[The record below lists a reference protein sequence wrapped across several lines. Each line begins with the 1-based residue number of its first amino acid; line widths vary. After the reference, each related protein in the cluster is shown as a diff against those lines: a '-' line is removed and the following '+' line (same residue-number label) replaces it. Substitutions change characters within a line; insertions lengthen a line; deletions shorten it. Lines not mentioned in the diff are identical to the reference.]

1 MVVTASAVPSTQQA
15 KSTEQVRGIQSGE
28 VFVRLNGVKLCEP
41 HGTLHGARPFLVKL
55 LHLDDD
61 KKEATQRLIQPS
73 EDKLAFTRKM
83 RRHTRQRRRTAKE
96 RWDAVRGV
104 IEVYDNENVC
114 AVANHLA
121 PIENPASSAL
131 DRYFRHFQTLEQ
143 AYKQHVT
150 SDILHLYALLEAES
164 KYITAWNK
172 CEEAKYNDQ
181 RALTKLLFRFNSF
194 ALQLESETSGQVRM
208 WRLPVSDPQRKRC
221 VKAATENIKKRFFS
235 SPGQPLE
242 VLEVYKIDNRVLLS
256 NFQRFTD
263 SLSKTNS
270 DIKIKGL
277 FCNLPA
283 DSVERCVVY
292 GMHTAKEENGE
303 IRFLDPHGAEIK
315 VFSRSA
321 LLHDRKDAPGTSM
334 AFRARFKV
342 NNGTELQFPRRFSR
356 YSTLE
361 ELRTTVTGTA
371 SGDQVPAVQYL
382 GLCRVAMSKIL
393 RVKNSADSNFPE
405 DPSVGAL
412 HFTNEEEYLVRYP
425 DAVVPEFLIQFRI
438 RAPSTPLSVDFSG
451 ESIIPVSL
459 ASSEPRVAS
468 DAFQDFIYSA
478 AFDSPVSRI
487 SAFPFALPPTGHQRS
502 FFRRTDP
509 PASSSPHSHS
519 SQQQEEE
526 ASRDEERVYTPPE
539 TVLAN
544 CAQQRTQLREDLQRL
559 ERLFWSRAREIWE
572 EEGIRSGVKILL
584 DCRPHTSETLQA
596 RTQELRGELDRLN
609 QMEDELARKTV
620 HLQQR
625 PRSRRR

>member
-15 KSTEQVRGIQSGE
+15 RSTEQVRGIQSGE

-114 AVANHLA
+114 AVANHLV

-283 DSVERCVVY
+283 DSVKRCVVY
-292 GMHTAKEENGE
+292 GMHTAKEKNGE

-334 AFRARFKV
+334 AFRARLKV

-412 HFTNEEEYLVRYP
+412 HFTNE
-425 DAVVPEFLIQFRI
+425 
-438 RAPSTPLSVDFSG
+438 
-451 ESIIPVSL
+451 
-459 ASSEPRVAS
+459 
-468 DAFQDFIYSA
+468 
-478 AFDSPVSRI
+478 
-487 SAFPFALPPTGHQRS
+487 
-502 FFRRTDP
+502 
-509 PASSSPHSHS
+509 
-519 SQQQEEE
+519 QEEE